1 MERMTS
7 LARPRAM
14 ATLNQSRIRG
24 LLSAGL
30 LFAGLAGC
38 GTAAASSPPATMTP
52 TASAGQHGATLTA
65 AGAAAVSKVG
75 CAAVGE
81 ATTVTVVRNVLLAE
95 PINGGA
101 RTYTQHNAKLVR
113 ALFGDFCAA
122 ISHAPTPPPIVSCPA
137 DFGTTYAGT
146 FLDGRR
152 ALATFIYG
160 VSGCQRITITVS
172 GHTRGT
178 LLIGS
183 AAAAAPHLK
192 ADMAAV
198 LGVPESQIYGPAS
211 QTHINQPA
219 MGA

>member
-7 LARPRAM
+7 LARPREM
-14 ATLNQSRIRG
+14 MNQSRIRR
-24 LLSAGL
+24 LLCAGL

-52 TASAGQHGATLTA
+52 TASAGGHDAALTA

-75 CAAVGE
+75 CAGVGE
-81 ATTVTVVRNVLLAE
+81 ATTVTIVRNVLLAE
-95 PINGGA
+95 PINGGT
-101 RTYTQHNAKLVR
+101 RRYTQHNAKLVR

-122 ISHAPTPPPIVSCPA
+122 ISHAPTPPPIISCPA
-137 DFGTTYAGT
+137 DFGTTYVGT

-152 ALATFIYG
+152 ALATFIYA
-160 VSGCQRITITVS
+160 VTGCQRISITAS
-172 GHTRGT
+172 GHTRAT

-198 LGVPESQIYGPAS
+198 LGVPESQIYGSAS
-211 QTHINQPA
+211 QTHINQPG